1 MGEILAVQTESVDR
15 VTRRHLFDQQ
25 KDEDKDKDKGKD
37 KDKVK
42 DKDI

>member
-15 VTRRHLFDQQ
+15 VTRRHLFDQR
-25 KDEDKDKDKGKD
+25 KNEDKDKGKD